1 MNKLYMNLQE
11 LLEQKI
17 GLYEKFIQLLNEEW
31 KCVTNYSY
39 DGLQHIITKKDD
51 QVMQMQVLENNRTN
65 LMKKIASNLKVKQ
78 SGLTLKKLIQNKDN
92 PYCIQLSKC
101 RNELLSK
108 IKIINLL
115 SAKIKTL
122 MDHSSLSL
130 KKSLVFIHSEGEK
143 ANSPYESNGQ
153 VSEGSLQ
160 SRMVSV
166 DV

>member
-1 MNKLYMNLQE
+1 MNKLYKNLQE

-17 GLYEKFIQLLNEEW
+17 GLYERFIQLLNEEW
-31 KCVTNYSY
+31 KCVTDYSY
-39 DGLQHIITKKDD
+39 DGLQEIIAKKDD
-51 QVMQMQVLENNRTN
+51 QVMQMQVLEKSRSS
-65 LMKKIASNLKVKQ
+65 LMKKIESDLKVGQ

-92 PYCIQLSKC
+92 PYRINLSKC
-101 RNELLSK
+101 RNRLLSK
-108 IKIINLL
+108 IQIINLL
-115 SAKIKTL
+115 STKIKAL
-122 MDHSSLSL
+122 MDHSALSL
-130 KKSLVFIHSEGEK
+130 KKSLAFIHSEGEK